1 MISSAVFSCLI
12 AEVTFKIYLGSNSRA
27 MADREKK
34 KAKME
39 TQKKNYL
46 KNEKSFLDEIRNICQ
61 GF

>member
-34 KAKME
+34 KRGRWKH
-39 TQKKNYL
+39 KKRIISRM
-46 KNEKSFLDEIRNICQ
+46 KRAF
-61 GF
+61 